1 MAANSALVTGGGVQ
15 IVDFY
20 ATTLTQGLEPGA
32 TTMFVGSVAGIPS
45 LSETSYCLFLIE
57 EGTKF
62 EIVKGIGINAALKT
76 ITIARAYG
84 GTEAGSFTREAKVEM
99 RMTSAVM
106 NEFARAANTNYLEER
121 FLATKATVDSLS
133 TVATTGAYSDLTGSP
148 TLFPVATTGSFN
160 DLSNKPDIAA
170 EARAAI
176 SIDDTSA
183 EGVSYNQANGA
194 IHISSVSSPGDIGAL
209 VFGYL
214 VGSSAQYVYGSVVT
228 LSSSVKIRPAG
239 ISPDESDGSG
249 NDGIRWPGV
258 TSYDLT
264 TGNWKCLGYSMLWTD
279 LSDGP
284 YDKNIGSGTLAGD
297 GLQYVLTLW
306 HRIA

>member
-1 MAANSALVTGGGVQ
+1 
-15 IVDFY
+15 
-20 ATTLTQGLEPGA
+20 
-32 TTMFVGSVAGIPS
+32 
-45 LSETSYCLFLIE
+45 
-57 EGTKF
+57 
-62 EIVKGIGINAALKT
+62 
-76 ITIARAYG
+76 
-84 GTEAGSFTREAKVEM
+84 
-99 RMTSAVM
+99 MTSAVM

-121 FLATKATVDSLS
+121 FLATKATVDGLS

-160 DLSNKPDIAA
+160 DLSNKPDIES
-170 EARAAI
+170 EARSAI
-176 SIDDTSA
+176 SLDDTSA
-183 EGVSYNQANGA
+183 EGMSYNAANGA
-194 IHISSVSSPGDIGAL
+194 IHIASVSSPGDIGAL

-239 ISPDESDGSG
+239 ITPDESNGAG
-249 NDGIRWPGV
+249 VDGIRWPGV

-284 YDKNIGSGTLAGD
+284 YFDSDSSGAFADNDATRQLNGD